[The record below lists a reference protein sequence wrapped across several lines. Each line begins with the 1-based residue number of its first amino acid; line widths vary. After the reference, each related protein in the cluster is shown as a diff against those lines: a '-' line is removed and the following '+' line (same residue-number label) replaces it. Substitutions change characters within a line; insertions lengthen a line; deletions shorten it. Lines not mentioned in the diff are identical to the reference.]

1 MDAGRPGFGRGG
13 SYAEAVGAV
22 EPRTG
27 ATRLGPPYPMGRRR
41 DVHARGSTTVTFQ
54 PAHTSWHRL
63 TENTPVDAAT
73 TLFETH
79 RSRLFGLAYRM
90 LGTPAD
96 AEDIVHEAW
105 LRLHAQD
112 LAALDDPEAW
122 LVTVT
127 TRLALDRLRRA
138 KAEREH
144 YVGPWLPEPLPDD
157 TGSPDATLERGESLT
172 LSFLLLLERL
182 SPEERA
188 AFLLH
193 EVFDYSHAEAAAIL
207 DIAEDACRQRVH
219 RAKAR
224 LREGRPRFHVD
235 GAMQKRLLERFVAA
249 MAEPRLDTLRALF
262 AEDAV
267 HVSDGGGVARATLHP
282 LHGADRL
289 ARLYLQLARNL
300 GGVRYELSML
310 NGEPALFMYDG
321 DVLASAMWVEGDGDR
336 ITAIHALRH
345 PEKLAR
351 IHAVTKPR
359 ASASLH

>member
-1 MDAGRPGFGRGG
+1 MENPTMDP
-13 SYAEAVGAV
+13 E
-22 EPRTG
+22 
-27 ATRLGPPYPMGRRR
+27 
-41 DVHARGSTTVTFQ
+41 
-54 PAHTSWHRL
+54 
-63 TENTPVDAAT
+63 T
-73 TLFETH
+73 TLFEQH

-96 AEDIVHEAW
+96 AEDVLHDAW

-138 KAEREH
+138 KAERAH
-144 YVGPWLPEPLPDD
+144 YTGPWLPEPLVPEAEH
-157 TGSPDATLERGESLT
+157 PDATLERGESLT

-207 DIAEDACRQRVH
+207 DITEDACRQRVH
-219 RAKAR
+219 RAKTR
-224 LREGRPRFHVD
+224 LREGRPRFSVD
-235 GAMQKRLLERFVAA
+235 EAAQRRLLQRFVAA
-249 MAEPRLDTLRALF
+249 MAEPTLDTLRSLF

-267 HVSDGGGVARATLHP
+267 HISDGGGLARATLHP

-289 ARLYLQLARNL
+289 ARLYLQLARNF
-300 GGVRYELSML
+300 GGPGVRYELATL
-310 NGEPALFMYDG
+310 NGAPALFLYDG
-321 DVLASAMWVEGDGDR
+321 DTLASAMWIESDGEQR

-345 PEKLAR
+345 PGKLAR
-351 IHAVTKPR
+351 LLAVTKPA

>member
-1 MDAGRPGFGRGG
+1 MDP
-13 SYAEAVGAV
+13 E
-22 EPRTG
+22 T
-27 ATRLGPPYPMGRRR
+27 
-41 DVHARGSTTVTFQ
+41 D
-54 PAHTSWHRL
+54 
-63 TENTPVDAAT
+63 
-73 TLFETH
+73 LFEQH

-96 AEDIVHEAW
+96 AEDVLHDAW

-112 LAALDDPEAW
+112 LARLDDPEAW

-138 KAEREH
+138 KAERAH
-144 YVGPWLPEPLPDD
+144 YTGPWLPEPLVPEAEH
-157 TGSPDATLERGESLT
+157 PDATLERGESLT

-207 DIAEDACRQRVH
+207 GIAEDACRQRVH
-219 RAKAR
+219 RAKTR
-224 LREGRPRFHVD
+224 LREGRPRFSVD
-235 GAMQKRLLERFVAA
+235 AAAQRRLLQRFVAA
-249 MAEPRLDTLRALF
+249 MAEPTLDTLRSLF

-267 HVSDGGGVARATLHP
+267 HISDGGGIARATLHP
-282 LHGADRL
+282 LHGVERL
-289 ARLYLQLARNL
+289 ARLYLQLARNF
-300 GGVRYELSML
+300 GAGTGVRYELATL
-310 NGEPALFMYDG
+310 NGAPALFMLQG
-321 DVLASAMWVEGDGDR
+321 DTLFSAMWIECDGDK

-351 IHAVTKPR
+351 LLAVTNLSPI
-359 ASASLH
+359 ASLH